1 MLVYFPCLLYVKN
14 HLSRQ
19 LKIPK
24 DALLAIPINK
34 TLVEKKYLD
43 PYNSDG
49 LNMFLVACLGMVL
62 MLLGSIY
69 GFVLYW
75 GPIIWGL
82 IGLISGSL
90 IGIAIDYKVKKVTR
104 KKTIKKHIV
113 DVILLVRYEKEK
125 VDMIEEILSKHY
137 TLGTARI
144 Y

>member
-1 MLVYFPCLLYVKN
+1 MKN

-24 DALLAIPINK
+24 DALLAIPIIK
-34 TLVEKKYLD
+34 TPVEKKYLD

-90 IGIAIDYKVKKVTR
+90 IGIAIDYKVKK
-104 KKTIKKHIV
+104 
-113 DVILLVRYEKEK
+113 
-125 VDMIEEILSKHY
+125 
-137 TLGTARI
+137 
-144 Y
+144 